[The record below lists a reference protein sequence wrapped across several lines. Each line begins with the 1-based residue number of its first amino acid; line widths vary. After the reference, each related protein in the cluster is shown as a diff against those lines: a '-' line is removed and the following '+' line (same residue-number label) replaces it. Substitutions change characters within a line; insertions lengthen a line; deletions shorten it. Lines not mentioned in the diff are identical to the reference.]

1 MQTVM
6 VLYIAFM
13 FWCCYSLRSKRK
25 LVSWI
30 WCVL

>member
-1 MQTVM
+1 M
-6 VLYIAFM
+6 LLHIAYM
-13 FWCCYSLRSKRK
+13 FWCCYSLRSNRK